1 MNAEDSEMLP
11 RSLLKEIEVLKMLLK
26 ESLQK
31 HEKLKKDPI
40 GWVGGTRVYRVTTYV
55 LL

>member
-11 RSLLKEIEVLKMLLK
+11 RSLLKEIEVFKMLLK

-31 HEKLKKDPI
+31 HEKFKKDPI
-40 GWVGGTRVYRVTTYV
+40 GWGTKTSG
-55 LL
+55 LKICWKNFS